1 MASISQERADKIGII
16 QKKLDKINNRT
27 DVCLY
32 TDEELEEIENLKSQ
46 MYQLMIEE
54 ENENE

>member
-32 TDEELEEIENLKSQ
+32 TDEELEEIENLKNQ

>member
-1 MASISQERADKIGII
+1 MNISQEKADKIGII

-32 TDEELEEIENLKSQ
+32 TDEELEEIENLKNQ

>member
-1 MASISQERADKIGII
+1 MASISQEKADKIGII

-32 TDEELEEIENLKSQ
+32 TDEELEEIENLKNQ

>member
-1 MASISQERADKIGII
+1 MVSINQERADKIGVI

-32 TDEELEEIENLKSQ
+32 TDEELEEIENLKNQ
-46 MYQLMIEE
+46 MYKLMIEE

>member
-1 MASISQERADKIGII
+1 MNISQERADKIGII

-32 TDEELEEIENLKSQ
+32 TDEELEEIENLKNQ
-46 MYQLMIEE
+46 MYQLMIEK

>member
-1 MASISQERADKIGII
+1 MNISQERADKIGII

-32 TDEELEEIENLKSQ
+32 TDEELEEIENLKNQ